1 MDDLIFFQKFR
12 QNTADGIIDGNRS
25 LASAD
30 NEDNRFVCGK
40 SAEVQC
46 GKFIAMQKLF
56 TNRLAGQD
64 CFSFRNVT
72 HGFREVAAYFCCSRK
87 RNLVCKS
94 RCHIG
99 FMDNNRDM
107 EMFGCK
113 NNRNSYKTALGKN
126 NIRFQLFQD
135 FTCLTIAF

>member
-56 TNRLAGQD
+56 TNL
-64 CFSFRNVT
+64 
-72 HGFREVAAYFCCSRK
+72 
-87 RNLVCKS
+87 
-94 RCHIG
+94 
-99 FMDNNRDM
+99 
-107 EMFGCK
+107 
-113 NNRNSYKTALGKN
+113 
-126 NIRFQLFQD
+126 
-135 FTCLTIAF
+135 